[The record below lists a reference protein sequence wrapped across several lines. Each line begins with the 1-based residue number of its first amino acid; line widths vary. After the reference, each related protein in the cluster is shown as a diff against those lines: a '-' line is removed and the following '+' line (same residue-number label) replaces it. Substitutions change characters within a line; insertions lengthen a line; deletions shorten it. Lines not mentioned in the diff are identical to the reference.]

1 MSLRS
6 GVRIDALSEHKETVI
21 QKFQNEV
28 AGHIDQGDEN
38 SGPSESLSKVIAA
51 DGRDRCEYGVES
63 RHFQHGDRYIIRR
76 LESKLSVESKVPQYR
91 CYKGNQVTG
100 PVRPF
105 CKMIQQRIQSDLNQT
120 C

>member
-38 SGPSESLSKVIAA
+38 SGPSESLSKVVAA

-76 LESKLSVESKVPQYR
+76 LESKLSVERKVPYDRADQGR
-91 CYKGNQVTG
+91 EVAR
-100 PVRPF
+100 PVF
-105 CKMIQQRIQSDLNQT
+105 
-120 C
+120 